1 MYMPEAFERPATTTE
16 VSRQLRF
23 IGYSTA
29 ALVLVLSLLVAGLFL
44 LRDRDRDR
52 QQAVDRAALTYLC
65 RTVAI
70 QNVLLV
76 QQIGALRLELVAGD
90 LGPNERER
98 TRGRLAALEVL
109 HAELSDQRPCQEVQ

>member
-1 MYMPEAFERPATTTE
+1 MYMAEGFERPATTTE
-16 VSRQLRF
+16 VTRQLRF

-52 QQAVDRAALTYLC
+52 QQAQDRAALTYLC

-76 QQIGALRLELVAGD
+76 QQIGTLRLELVAGE

-98 TRGRLAALEVL
+98 TRSRIAALEVL
-109 HAELSDQRPCQEVQ
+109 HDELSDQRPCQEVQ